1 MTDKGRIS
9 IQVCLSGYSFK
20 IESDDRT
27 RSSGWL
33 SPDHIFTAKELQSR
47 YGTVEIS
54 LFTPKCTLVPA
65 HFFDPPAARELLAGV
80 VEIGE
85 DDIVEHIEE
94 PFCGG
99 VMVFSR
105 SIGETLS
112 KVIADTVL
120 TYDGKRARVL
130 PELHFMLKALETI
143 PDYNRIVASYAD
155 GRLHLVV
162 SQGRTLQLC
171 NTFEAAD
178 FTTAEYFIF
187 HVLKRLQ
194 LNPEISPIYFRTPLD
209 HEQELSL
216 YRYFKDVVQI

>member
-1 MTDKGRIS
+1 M
-9 IQVCLSGYSFK
+9 
-20 IESDDRT
+20 
-27 RSSGWL
+27 
-33 SPDHIFTAKELQSR
+33 
-47 YGTVEIS
+47 
-54 LFTPKCTLVPA
+54 
-65 HFFDPPAARELLAGV
+65 

-120 TYDGKRARVL
+120 TSDGKRARVL